1 MGHTIRGLSRWTF
14 AAKSLLLP
22 YSYSF
27 LFQNLIDQKF
37 NLTDFKNLMWS
48 RHMLEDQ
55 NYKVIKTWTIKK
67 YVSSVTVDY
76 AIFKDVRDSFQV
88 IPHICLPIC
97 FGDRTSNVSYHF
109 CIGKRTNCA
118 FLLFKQMDIHLF
130 HWRNFIH
137 HIIYKPSHI
146 RPICFFVNKVNQY
159 TCIVSWLEHR

>member
-1 MGHTIRGLSRWTF
+1 MSSSRRAGLISQLFEHPRWVSNLQCKLCMYWVTIHKPTELLSHIFMRVH
-14 AAKSLLLP
+14 L
-22 YSYSF
+22 
-27 LFQNLIDQKF
+27 
-37 NLTDFKNLMWS
+37 
-48 RHMLEDQ
+48 

-146 RPICFFVNKVNQY
+146 RPICFFVNKVNH